1 MNTKLFNVKINIR
14 KIVITFLL
22 AVLLGKYSK
31 DLLTTLILLELGI
44 LAYKDLT
51 SRDTKYELSGIFSI
65 LLIFHKKSL
74 VFRIEHGD
82 CLAIGWG

>member
-31 DLLTTLILLELGI
+31 DLLTALIPLELGI

-74 VFRIEHGD
+74 VFRI
-82 CLAIGWG
+82 

>member
-14 KIVITFLL
+14 KIVITFLPV
-22 AVLLGKYSK
+22 VLLGKYSK
-31 DLLTTLILLELGI
+31 DLLTALIPLELGI

-74 VFRIEHGD
+74 DFVYNMVIV
-82 CLAIGWG
+82 